1 MDVLAHITATP
12 TLFSGYYFSEWKSRA
27 RGVV

>member
-1 MDVLAHITATP
+1 MAVLAHITATP
-12 TLFSGYYFSEWKSRA
+12 TLFSGYYFIEWQNRA